1 MANFDSAVSP
11 PSGASYSGPL
21 LNFAQFGNWAADY
34 QNGALGRQQQEQNE
48 QVKQLNQQRIAEGQR
63 QQQLA
68 EALQAGGAIDDKG
81 NFDPQKAQ
89 ALFARFGILD
99 GITQVAP
106 MVQRQQAANTPESPD
121 APNTGSSG
129 SVGPSSVAAKPL
141 PPAAPNAPQ
150 GDVPGS
156 VISRVTDA
164 LPPEKADRIG
174 VIAGN
179 IAKAL
184 KVDPNGPL
192 TADQAQ
198 KLDTWLKSAGYGSNS
213 PQNGAAPQ
221 SANARVAGGFDN
233 VQRPGQAQPVRQAQ
247 DSYDLPPSANGVS
260 PKPQITQR
268 QPLPAAGPPQP
279 PGAGSLQPAGP
290 QPGASAQ
297 PRQGAP
303 IGAGSPPQGRP
314 LTPQVPL
321 SVDPKTGQRFT
332 DPMESIL
339 SLRARAADMETR
351 NPYLK
356 PKADD
361 LRKYAD
367 AIEKSIAPQEVHAGT
382 ALLDPRTGQEIYRA
396 PTAAQSRAPAPEVVD
411 KIADGIASGQQP
423 PSLTGLYG
431 MSGPV
436 RASLQDRGFDLA
448 KAQLEYKRAEKQ
460 VATLNG
466 PQMTRFF
473 GLASSVDKTIDEV
486 RELAM
491 QMDNIGIPML
501 NKANL
506 QRYIQAQGNSE
517 NGQLATRYVTAVGTL
532 KEEFA
537 NLAQGGYAPTEPVW
551 ELANK
556 QINENYG
563 VKQMNSS
570 LDEIQRLIRYRVQ
583 AIPGASAVG
592 PNAPD
597 RYTGQTGAPAPAPGS
612 PGPRSTGATAPPP
625 AAIQA
630 LKGNPSL
637 ADQFDAKYGPGAA
650 KAALGN

>member
-1 MANFDSAVSP
+1 MMPNFDNGVSP
-11 PSGASYSGPL
+11 PNPASYSAPL
-21 LNFAQFGNWAADY
+21 LNFSQFGNWAADY

-48 QVKQLNQQRIAEGQR
+48 QIKQINAQKIAEAQ
-63 QQQLA
+63 
-68 EALQAGGAIDDKG
+68 
-81 NFDPQKAQ
+81 QKADIAKTFEGGLPRNPDGSIDYSKAVAMLVQ
-89 ALFARFGILD
+89 KGDVSAL
-99 GITQVAP
+99 TQMAP
-106 MVQRQQAANTPESPD
+106 QVSRQEAANTPEMPA
-121 APNTGSSG
+121 APNSGSTGSS
-129 SVGPSSVAAKPL
+129 SPSSAAAKPL

-179 IAKAL
+179 MAKAL

-198 KLDTWLKSAGYGSNS
+198 KLDTWLKNAGYGGNS
-213 PQNGAAPQ
+213 PQNGGSPQ
-221 SANARVAGGFDN
+221 SAI
-233 VQRPGQAQPVRQAQ
+233 VQRPEQAPPVQQAQ

-268 QPLPAAGPPQP
+268 QPLPSAGPPPQP
-279 PGAGSLQPAGP
+279 PGAGLPQPAGP
-290 QPGASAQ
+290 QPGASTQ
-297 PRQGAP
+297 PRPGAP
-303 IGAGSPPQGRP
+303 IGAGLPTQGRP

-351 NPYLK
+351 NSYLK

-396 PTAAQSRAPAPEVVD
+396 PTSAQSRAPSPEVVD
-411 KIADGIASGQQP
+411 KIADGIASGRQP

-486 RELAM
+486 RELAV

-597 RYTGQTGAPAPAPGS
+597 RYTGQTGAPPPASGS
-612 PGPRSTGATAPPP
+612 PGPRSTGATAPPS
-625 AAIQA
+625 AAVQA
-630 LKGNPSL
+630 LKANPSL
-637 ADQFDAKYGPGAA
+637 ADQFDAKYGIGAA